1 MCRTWRLS
9 PGPLAWIRVP
19 APSANLS
26 NASRHFYADD
36 AVIYSTAAHTAGTG
50 RSLCVCVCVCT
61 NQLPGSFNM
70 ADHCARSPTHHWK
83 LEAAAKEASII
94 VQRQHHPTALTNRPF
109 LIGSCLLVPGSSESW
124 KLFRLMIQSHFAS
137 VCSSCSA

>member
-1 MCRTWRLS
+1 MCCRWRLS
-9 PGPLAWIRVP
+9 LGPLTGIRVP

-26 NASRHFYADD
+26 NTSRHFYADD
-36 AVIYSTAAHTAGTG
+36 AVIYSTAVHTAGTR
-50 RSLCVCVCVCT
+50 RSLCVCVCT

-83 LEAAAKEASII
+83 LEAAAKEASING
-94 VQRQHHPTALTNRPF
+94 QRQHHPTALTNRPF
-109 LIGSCLLVPGSSESW
+109 LIGSCLLVPGSPESW
-124 KLFRLMIQSHFAS
+124 KLFRLMIESHFAS